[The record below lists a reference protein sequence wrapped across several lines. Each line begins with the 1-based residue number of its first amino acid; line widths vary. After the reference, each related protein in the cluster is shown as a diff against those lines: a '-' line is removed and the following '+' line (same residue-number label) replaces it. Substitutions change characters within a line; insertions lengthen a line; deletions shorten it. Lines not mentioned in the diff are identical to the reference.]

1 MVNKK
6 HIPQG
11 YKDSS
16 LGIIPEGWEVKML
29 REISEISS
37 GATPSRNKEEFWNG
51 NIPWVTTTL
60 LNDSKI
66 WSTEENISEEGL
78 KKTATRLLTPGTIL
92 MAMYGQGKTR
102 GLVSI
107 LMIAATTNQA
117 CAAVSVNDHSNNYI
131 FYQLQYRYEQIRN
144 LSNDGNQKNLSLGII
159 GQIEIPI
166 PPLSI
171 QLRIAEI
178 LSCWDEA
185 IEKQTQ
191 LIEKLEIRK
200 RGLMQQLL
208 SGKKREQGSI
218 GGWRK
223 YHLGSLGE
231 TYNGLSGKNKSDF
244 GVGKPY
250 IPYLN
255 VFSNSKIDKRWLE
268 YVKVESEEN
277 QYKVRYG
284 DILFTVS
291 SETPEEVGMASVML
305 DSIDELYLNSF
316 CFGFRLL
323 NFEVLLPEFCRYYFR
338 ASAFRQEIFRLS
350 QGATRYNLSKK
361 SMMGLFILIPSIEE
375 QTLISNIL
383 STIDEEI
390 ETGKDKL
397 FAFKSQKKGLMQQ
410 LLTGKKRVKTIN

>member
-1 MVNKK
+1 MADNK

-16 LGIIPEGWEVKML
+16 LGIIPEDWEVKML
-29 REISEISS
+29 REFSEISS

-66 WSTEENISEEGL
+66 WSTEETISEEGL
-78 KKTATRLLTPGTIL
+78 KKSATRLLPPGTIL

-102 GLVSI
+102 GFVSI

-117 CAAVSVNDHSNNYI
+117 CAAISLNDHSNYYI
-131 FYQLQYRYEQIRN
+131 FYQLQYRYDQIRN

-185 IEKQTQ
+185 IDKQTQ

-200 RGLMQQLL
+200 RGLMHQLL
-208 SGKKREQGSI
+208 TWEGKGWEDVKMGDLFERVTRRNSEGNTNVVTISAQRGFIKQTEFFSKSIASEQTDN
-218 GGWRK
+218 
-223 YHLGSLGE
+223 YSLVWEGE
-231 TYNGLSGKNKSDF
+231 FCYNKSYSNGYPWGAIKRLNEFEKAVVTTLYICFKIKDNNKASGDF
-244 GVGKPY
+244 FEHFFEAKKLNKGLAQIAHEGGRAHGL
-250 IPYLN
+250 LN
-255 VFSNSKIDKRWLE
+255 VTPSDFFSLRIIIPDL
-268 YVKVESEEN
+268 SE
-277 QYKVRYG
+277 
-284 DILFTVS
+284 
-291 SETPEEVGMASVML
+291 
-305 DSIDELYLNSF
+305 
-316 CFGFRLL
+316 
-323 NFEVLLPEFCRYYFR
+323 
-338 ASAFRQEIFRLS
+338 QERI
-350 QGATRYNLSKK
+350 A
-361 SMMGLFILIPSIEE
+361 
-375 QTLISNIL
+375 NIL
-383 STIDEEI
+383 KSLDKEI
-390 ETGKDKL
+390 NLLRIRGERINEQKL
-397 FAFKSQKKGLMQQ
+397 GLMQQ